1 MPTFLRFCIC
11 ECLVLRNQWITR
23 TVIKKCFG
31 NSQASLHYIWNY
43 LHSSILFIRL
53 SVCLSFCLWVG
64 QSVCLC
70 VCLFVCLSVCLS
82 VCLWV
87 ARSVCITYPCCSVR
101 LSFAIAQNHTFS
113 TFFHH
118 DAPNTHPLLF
128 VSSESYFWLWVN
140 LKQLCSLDY
149 DKYLS
154 LSRPFR
160 IIPNIQPVC
169 INMLLIVN

>member
-1 MPTFLRFCIC
+1 MLWQFTGFFPLHLKLSAQFYSVYTFVCVSI
-11 ECLVLRNQWITR
+11 VL
-23 TVIKKCFG
+23 
-31 NSQASLHYIWNY
+31 SL
-43 LHSSILFIRL
+43 
-53 SVCLSFCLWVG
+53 G
-64 QSVCLC
+64 QSVSLSM
-70 VCLFVCLSVCLS
+70 CLSVCLS

-87 ARSVCITYPCCSVR
+87 ARSVCIIYPCCSVR

-149 DKYLS
+149 DKHLS

>member
-23 TVIKKCFG
+23 TVLKKCFG

-64 QSVCLC
+64 LSVSHSVYVS
-70 VCLFVCLSVCLS
+70 VCLFVCLSVGRSICLCNIS
-82 VCLWV
+82 VLL
-87 ARSVCITYPCCSVR
+87 RPSVFCHCTKSCFLYLV
-101 LSFAIAQNHTFS
+101 
-113 TFFHH
+113 HH

-149 DKYLS
+149 DKNLS

-160 IIPNIQPVC
+160 IISNILPVC